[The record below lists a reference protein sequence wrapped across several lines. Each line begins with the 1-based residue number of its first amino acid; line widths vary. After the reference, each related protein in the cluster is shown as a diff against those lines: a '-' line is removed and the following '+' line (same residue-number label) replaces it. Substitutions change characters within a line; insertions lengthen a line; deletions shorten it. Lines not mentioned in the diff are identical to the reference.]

1 MMEWMFRC
9 SHMLKTYRLQ
19 LHLST
24 AFYHIRVLFL
34 SMTVAVCTE
43 LRKLL
48 KYFGHI
54 QGDQKVSVHLTV
66 TVQQKKNTQK
76 YSILNSFNHRIHSEC
91 GPCYN
96 EHGLREHSSACQ

>member
-66 TVQQKKNTQK
+66 TVQQKKTRKNTV
-76 YSILNSFNHRIHSEC
+76 F
-91 GPCYN
+91 
-96 EHGLREHSSACQ
+96 